1 MAGDLI
7 REVRRATLTHLKA
20 QQGVVDLV
28 KPSSIYQSTTP
39 REPEWPFVRWDAPQS
54 IPLDGACFAGA
65 TVTFLVHAFARD
77 RYEGNQRVEFAEDHA
92 SRIGSALKAALHN
105 RRVDV
110 EDGSARLQVRSARLL
125 RDGDE
130 EGAYHAVL
138 SVEARVLAS

>member
-7 REVRRATLTHLKA
+7 REVRRATLAHLKA
-20 QQGVVDLV
+20 QQGVVELV
-28 KPSSIYQSTTP
+28 KPSSIYPSTTP

-54 IPLDGACFAGA
+54 IPLGGGCFSGA

-77 RYEGNQRVEFAEDHA
+77 RYEGPSLVEDGEDHA
-92 SRIGSALKAALHN
+92 SRIGSALKTALHN
-105 RRVDV
+105 RRVPV
-110 EDGSARLQVRSARLL
+110 ADGSARLEVRSARLL

>member
-7 REVRRATLTHLKA
+7 REVRRAILTHLKA

-28 KPSSIYQSTTP
+28 KASSIYPSTTP

-54 IPLDGACFAGA
+54 IPLDGGCFSGA

-77 RYEGNQRVEFAEDHA
+77 RREGETVLEDGEDYA
-92 SRIGSALKAALHN
+92 SRIGSALKSAMHN
-105 RRVDV
+105 RRLPVA
-110 EDGSARLQVRSARLL
+110 DGSARLEVRSARLL
-125 RDGDE
+125 RDGDD

-138 SVEARVLAS
+138 SVEARVLAT